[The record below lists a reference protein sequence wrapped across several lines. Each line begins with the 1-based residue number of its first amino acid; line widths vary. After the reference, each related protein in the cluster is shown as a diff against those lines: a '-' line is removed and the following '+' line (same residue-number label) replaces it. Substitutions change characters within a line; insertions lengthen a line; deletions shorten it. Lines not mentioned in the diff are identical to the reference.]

1 MDIDLTKILTGRIS
15 TLNINN
21 EVKIPESL
29 LSNSLIDNLEN
40 IMLIGKIYYDEEDNL
55 VLTGN
60 INGIMVLKDDITLEP
75 VKHKFDTEIEEIL
88 DKNQNILDITEI
100 LWQNILVEIPSKVR
114 ATDEDIELSGDG
126 WRVISEEKYIEE
138 RKEANNPFANLNEL
152 LKTKEDKQ
160 HGSSIQKNQ

>member
-75 VKHKFDTEIEEIL
+75 VKHEFDTEIEEIL

-152 LKTKEDKQ
+152 LKTKEDK
-160 HGSSIQKNQ
+160 

>member
-1 MDIDLTKILTGRIS
+1 MEIDLTKILTGRIS

-29 LSNSLIDNLEN
+29 LSDSLIDNLEN
-40 IMLIGKIYYDEEDNL
+40 IMLIGKVYYDEEDNL

-75 VKHKFDTEIEEIL
+75 VKHKFDAEIEEIL

-126 WRVISEEKYIEE
+126 WRVISEEKYIKE
-138 RKEANNPFANLNEL
+138 RKEANNPFTELNEL
-152 LKTKEDKQ
+152 LKTKEDK
-160 HGSSIQKNQ
+160 

>member
-1 MDIDLTKILTGRIS
+1 MKVDLTKLLTNQVS
-15 TLNINN
+15 KLNVDN
-21 EVKIPESL
+21 EVNIPKEL
-29 LSNSLIDNLEN
+29 TANSLIDDLKN
-40 IMLIGKIYYDEEDNL
+40 IILTGEIYYDEDDNL
-55 VLTGN
+55 FLQGN
-60 INGIMVLKDDITLEP
+60 IKGIMVLKDDITLEP
-75 VKHKFDTEIEEIL
+75 VNYEFSSEIEEIL

-152 LKTKEDKQ
+152 LKTKEDK
-160 HGSSIQKNQ
+160 